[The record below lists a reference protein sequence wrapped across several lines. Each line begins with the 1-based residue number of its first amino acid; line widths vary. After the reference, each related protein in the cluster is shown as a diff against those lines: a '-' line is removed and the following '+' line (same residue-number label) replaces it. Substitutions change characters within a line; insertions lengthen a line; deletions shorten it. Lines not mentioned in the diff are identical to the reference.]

1 MTSQP
6 LVALTTLGSAEDA
19 RRLVRDLV
27 TERLVACG
35 SVLPGVTSTY
45 RWQGAVQEEAEVLV
59 VLKTTSA
66 RWDALRDAVRQRHP
80 YEVPELL
87 ALPVTHALEP
97 YAAWLAQE
105 TA

>member
-6 LVALTTLGSAEDA
+6 LVVLTTLGSAEAA
-19 RRLVRDLV
+19 RRLVRELV
-27 TERLVACG
+27 DERLVACG
-35 SVLPGVTSTY
+35 NVLPGVTSIY

-59 VLKTTSA
+59 VLKTTGA
-66 RWDALRDAVRQRHP
+66 RWNALRDAVRQRHP

-87 ALPVTHALEP
+87 ALPVSHALEP
-97 YAAWLAQE
+97 YAAWLARE